1 MRVLI
6 TGGYGFIG
14 SFVGEMFAL
23 EGHEVHIIDNLSTG
37 NKENAKF
44 SHVFYHI
51 SVEDPDCEKI
61 FKKFKFDV
69 VIHLAAQVNVTVS
82 MDDPYIDSKYNVLG
96 LSNML
101 SLAKKYGAGKVV
113 FASSA
118 AVYGLNEE
126 IPLNEGS
133 LCDPVSP
140 YGMNKWIGEMYCQ
153 KWTELFGLDTLCFR
167 FSNVY
172 GPRQGTIGE
181 GGVVSIFIQRAA
193 QEKELIVYGDGE
205 QTRDF
210 IFVQDVAEAIYR
222 GVEKD
227 LSGVYNLSTNTGVSV
242 NQLIEALRNLTG
254 VKKVNYQEERKGDIK
269 HSRLDN
275 ARIKSDLDWDPFHS
289 YEEGLAK
296 TYQWFKENE
305 QSPPKIEKKKE
316 GKTSGW
322 KSRLNPVRP
331 YLENI
336 GIFLVVYMLGALV
349 DIHYFMVD
357 YQLIYIVLVSF
368 LLRKSQSVISIG
380 MASIWF
386 LADNAAIGR
395 DLISSLI
402 NPGLLIHI
410 SIYIFAGLSIRYAL
424 DKKDILLRR
433 YRDEAAAARE
443 NYQSLNTAYAD
454 IVKVKEELQNQIL
467 YTENSIGMLYKIM
480 RDMDSLD
487 PQKIY
492 KASINTIET
501 LLKSNEVVFYLLE
514 TSGEKLMMMDKSE
527 CLDADPIIRGE
538 QEEFYMEVLRTNQ
551 LYVNKSLD
559 KNLPSMIVP
568 LYIKNQPAGV
578 ICVDGLAFEQLSLFY
593 MNLMDVISEM
603 ISSSLSLAKEHESML
618 GEQRARKILNSNRK
632 VVNV

>member
-14 SFVGEMFAL
+14 SFVGEMFAA

-37 NKENAKF
+37 TRENVNF
-44 SHVFYHI
+44 SHTFYHI
-51 SVEDPDCEKI
+51 SVEDPLCEEI
-61 FKKFKFDV
+61 FTRFKFDV
-69 VIHLAAQVNVTVS
+69 VIHLAAQVNVAVS

-126 IPLNEGS
+126 IPLSEGS
-133 LCDPVSP
+133 HCDPVSP
-140 YGMNKWIGEMYCQ
+140 YGLNKWIGEMYCQ

-181 GGVVSIFIQRAA
+181 GGVVSIFIQRVA
-193 QEKELIVYGDGE
+193 QEKELFVYGDGE

-222 GVEKD
+222 GVEKN

-242 NQLIEALRNLTG
+242 NQLVEALSNMTE

-275 ARIKSDLDWDPFHS
+275 AKVKKDLDWAPFHS
-289 YEEGLAK
+289 YEDGLAK
-296 TYQWFKENE
+296 TYQWFKVNKQKPE
-305 QSPPKIEKKKE
+305 KIERKE
-316 GKTSGW
+316 EKVSGW
-322 KSRLNPVRP
+322 KNRLKPVRP

-336 GIFLVVYMLGALV
+336 GIFLVVYFLSTLV

-357 YQLIYIVLVSF
+357 YQLIYIIFVSF
-368 LLRKSQSVISIG
+368 LLRKSQSVMSIG
-380 MASIWF
+380 VASMWF
-386 LADNAAIGR
+386 LAENAAMGR
-395 DLISSLI
+395 DLISSII

-410 SIYIFAGLSIRYAL
+410 SIYIFAGLAIRYAL
-424 DKKDILLRR
+424 DKKDILLMK
-433 YRDEAAAARE
+433 YRNEAAAAKE
-443 NYQSLNTAYAD
+443 NYHSLNTAYED
-454 IVKVKEELQNQIL
+454 VVKVKEELQNQIL
-467 YTENSIGMLYKIM
+467 YTENSIGLVYRIM

-487 PQKIY
+487 PQKIF
-492 KASINTIET
+492 KASIHTIEQ
-501 LLKSNEVVFYLLE
+501 LLKSNEVAFYLLE
-514 TSGEKLMMMDKSE
+514 PAAEKLTLVEKSE
-527 CLDADPIIRGE
+527 FLDTDAVYGAD
-538 QEEFYMEVLRTNQ
+538 QEEFYMEVLKTNQ
-551 LYVNKSLD
+551 IYVNKSFD
-559 KNLPSMIVP
+559 KNLPSIIVP
-568 LYIKNQPAGV
+568 IYINNHAAGV
-578 ICVDGLAFEQLSLFY
+578 ICVGGLAFEQLSLFY
-593 MNLMDVISEM
+593 LNLMDVISEA
-603 ISSSLSLAKEHESML
+603 ISSSLSLARQHQNML
-618 GEQRARKILNSNRK
+618 EEQRPRELLNTGRKI
-632 VVNV
+632 VNV